1 MSNCSYCLTCVIKC
15 VSMFLSCLTKIN
27 DYIHNR
33 DTDNQK
39 FNQFDDLEISQKS
52 KKKGLYSSRVT
63 KEKPCVKRHSKTEAS
78 GVNVGAG
85 VGVGADVGDDI
96 NKIAEK
102 FVNDIVTKVIDDND
116 SNKIADKL
124 VNDVIE
130 RAISEHD
137 ASHKIAETFV
147 HNLLAKII
155 DDSSK
160 TQDLSNNVKLSMP
173 INTERGC
180 LHVYTDV
187 DDVDDDDP
195 HYREGYDSE
204 DSIQAGWKKA
214 LESENSDEG
223 DLTIIDWVDKSDDG
237 IVNIDISY
245 IDAHNKSRTERKKSG
260 NFNDRSE
267 FDNLYRPEAI
277 RSDAQVNYLDAER
290 EPYNKKTYPEID
302 ENTKE
307 FVKRDL
313 EQTRAAWARHSTRW
327 V

>member
-116 SNKIADKL
+116 SNNIRNRNHNPNTYILLPACIRPCKYGSELMVLSTQHDKKIA
-124 VNDVIE
+124 
-130 RAISEHD
+130 
-137 ASHKIAETFV
+137 TGFFFT
-147 HNLLAKII
+147 
-155 DDSSK
+155 K
-160 TQDLSNNVKLSMP
+160 TSVC
-173 INTERGC
+173 TE
-180 LHVYTDV
+180 
-187 DDVDDDDP
+187 
-195 HYREGYDSE
+195 
-204 DSIQAGWKKA
+204 
-214 LESENSDEG
+214 
-223 DLTIIDWVDKSDDG
+223 
-237 IVNIDISY
+237 
-245 IDAHNKSRTERKKSG
+245 
-260 NFNDRSE
+260 
-267 FDNLYRPEAI
+267 LY
-277 RSDAQVNYLDAER
+277 
-290 EPYNKKTYPEID
+290 
-302 ENTKE
+302 
-307 FVKRDL
+307 
-313 EQTRAAWARHSTRW
+313 
-327 V
+327 